1 MTTLLRQALVPCG
14 LAVSLAACAATGQ
27 GDNTPPPELT
37 VMSYNIHYAVGMD
50 GERDLERIA
59 QVILSADPDLVGLQ
73 EIGSRAMA
81 DELAELTGMQGV
93 FGPAKGSE
101 NDYGDAL
108 LSKHPFE
115 WVGGEALPTASAS
128 RYQAMAVDVDL
139 SELYG
144 PGASIRF
151 INTHYDWTDS
161 LGSQEARR
169 ASAAVIERGFFEDEP
184 AASALAGDLN
194 ATPESLPLSDLA
206 ALGWHHSPIGQP
218 LLTHGAPNP
227 TVQIDFV
234 LVRPHAAWEVV
245 DVEVL
250 DEPVASDH
258 YPIVLTARLV
268 R

>member
-1 MTTLLRQALVPCG
+1 MLKVLRCIPPFALLIASCVGPGERESA
-14 LAVSLAACAATGQ
+14 
-27 GDNTPPPELT
+27 PPRMLK

-50 GERDLERIA
+50 GQRDLERIA

-73 EIGSRAMA
+73 EIGNRAMA
-81 DELAELTGMQGV
+81 DELAERTGMQSV

-101 NDYGDAL
+101 SDYGDAL
-108 LSKHPFE
+108 LSKHPFK

-139 SELYG
+139 SSLYG

-151 INTHYDWTDS
+151 VNTHYDWTDS

-169 ASAAVIERGFFEDEP
+169 ASADVIERGFFDGEP
-184 AASALAGDLN
+184 AAAVLAGDLN
-194 ATPESLPLSDLA
+194 ANPGSLPLADLEGF
-206 ALGWHHSPIGQP
+206 GWHHSPMGQP
-218 LLTHGAPNP
+218 LLTHSAPNP
-227 TVQIDFV
+227 TVQIDYV
-234 LVRPHAAWEVV
+234 LVRPRAAWEVV

-258 YPIVLTARLV
+258 YPVLLTARLV